1 MIKEAGVFLFMKMYR
16 YIKEILKS
24 FFQDIYLTHIF
35 HILHDSGTNIT
46 KNVHKAHARVK

>member
-1 MIKEAGVFLFMKMYR
+1 MIKEAGAFLFMKM

>member
-1 MIKEAGVFLFMKMYR
+1 MFMKMYT
-16 YIKEILKS
+16 KETLKA

-35 HILHDSGTNIT
+35 HILHDSGTKNIT